1 MGNVTGRQDHRNSQG
16 PAFPCLL
23 VVSSLIWF
31 VLAPQFPFPGLS
43 FAQMKGAEKGSVSE
57 RKGTEKVTIHFVDVE
72 LSAVTKFISEITG
85 KNFIFDERARGKI
98 SIIAPS
104 KLSVDEAFS
113 LFTSVLELKG
123 FTIVPAGENTF
134 KIIPSVEARQRGIL
148 LR

>member
-1 MGNVTGRQDHRNSQG
+1 
-16 PAFPCLL
+16 
-23 VVSSLIWF
+23 
-31 VLAPQFPFPGLS
+31 
-43 FAQMKGAEKGSVSE
+43 MKGAEKGSVSE

-123 FTIVPAGENTF
+123 FTIVQAGRVY
-134 KIIPSVEARQRGIL
+134 KVVPIAAAKQQGITPKFVD
-148 LR
+148 LRYPLAPYFVNNDQ